1 MRKKTHEE
9 FVKEMTDK
17 NPSVKIIGKY
27 NGALTDVDCQCE
39 KCNYIWKAK
48 PEKLVRGTG
57 CPKCF
62 IERRKTKITRTH
74 EEFVDIMSKIN
85 PQIQIIGT
93 YVRNKVKVKS
103 KCLICGH
110 EWNTL
115 PSNLLQGF
123 GCPKCVSNKRKEDLL
138 KSHEEFI
145 EELKIKNPKI
155 KVIGKYVNNRT
166 KILCKCV
173 VCEHTWSAEPGN
185 LLRTNGTGCPKCNFS
200 KGEKKID
207 EFLCTHDIANIPQ
220 KKFDDLVGIHGW
232 KLSYDFYIPSFNVL
246 IEYQGEQHYEPI
258 KFGKTI
264 EYGIKR
270 LKTQQMNDSIKREY
284 AKNNN
289 MELLEIPYWEF
300 DNIEEILESRLLKQS
315 A

>member
-39 KCNYIWKAK
+39 KCDYIWKAK
-48 PEKLVRGTG
+48 PEKSVRGT
-57 CPKCF
+57 
-62 IERRKTKITRTH
+62 
-74 EEFVDIMSKIN
+74 D
-85 PQIQIIGT
+85 
-93 YVRNKVKVKS
+93 
-103 KCLICGH
+103 
-110 EWNTL
+110 
-115 PSNLLQGF
+115 
-123 GCPKCVSNKRKEDLL
+123 
-138 KSHEEFI
+138 
-145 EELKIKNPKI
+145 
-155 KVIGKYVNNRT
+155 
-166 KILCKCV
+166 
-173 VCEHTWSAEPGN
+173 
-185 LLRTNGTGCPKCNFS
+185 CPKCNFS

-289 MELLEIPYWEF
+289 MKLLEIPYWEF